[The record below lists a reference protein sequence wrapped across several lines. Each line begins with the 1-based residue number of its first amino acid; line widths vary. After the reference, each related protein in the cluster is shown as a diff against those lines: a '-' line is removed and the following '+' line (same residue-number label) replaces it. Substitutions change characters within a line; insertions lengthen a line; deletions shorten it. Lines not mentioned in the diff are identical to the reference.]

1 MEYLFG
7 KKQHRQECLWHT
19 CSTGIPACV
28 DLKRYTSPFLLL
40 AALTL
45 SAAPVSAPGFN
56 NEQLRYSINW
66 SSGLS
71 LGEAQL
77 HATLLKPAQDAE
89 RRHLEFDL
97 DAAVPGYA
105 VSDRYRSDASS
116 DFCSAEFQRTTTH
129 GKKKTDEKTTFDA
142 QAGTATRQTVGGGK
156 SELKSPTCGKDALTY
171 LYFVRRELSQGRI
184 PQAQTVFFGAA
195 YEVRVEFA
203 GTQKIRLGD
212 TQVDADR
219 VTASVKGAAS
229 DISFEV
235 FFLKDAARTPALVR
249 VPLALGTFSMEL
261 VK

>member
-1 MEYLFG
+1 MRNLFG
-7 KKQHRQECLWHT
+7 KNPRRQECLCHS
-19 CSTGIPACV
+19 STGILACV
-28 DLKRYTSPFLLL
+28 GLKRYISPFLFL
-40 AALTL
+40 ATLAL
-45 SAAPVSAPGFN
+45 SAAPVSAPGFD

-77 HATLLKPAQDAE
+77 HATLLKPTQETE
-89 RRHLEFDL
+89 RRHLEFEL

-105 VSDRYRSDASS
+105 VSDRYKADASS
-116 DFCSAEFQRTTTH
+116 DFCSAEFQRTATH
-129 GKKKTDEKTTFDA
+129 GRKKTDEKTTFDA
-142 QAGTATRQTVGGGK
+142 QVGTATRQTVGGGK

-184 PQAQTVFFGAA
+184 PPAQTVFFGAA

-203 GTQKIRLGD
+203 GTQKIRVGD
-212 TQVDADR
+212 AQVEADR
-219 VTASVKGAAS
+219 LTASVKGSAT

-249 VPLALGTFSMEL
+249 VPLALGMFSMEL

>member
-1 MEYLFG
+1 MVYTKSSRLA
-7 KKQHRQECLWHT
+7 KKQRRH
-19 CSTGIPACV
+19 V
-28 DLKRYTSPFLLL
+28 SPFLAL
-40 AALTL
+40 AAFAL

-56 NEQLRYSINW
+56 NEQLRSSINW

-77 HATLLKPAQDAE
+77 HATLLKPGQDTE

-97 DAAVPGYA
+97 DSAVSGYA
-105 VSDRYRSDASS
+105 GSDRYRSDASAEL
-116 DFCSAEFQRTTTH
+116 CAAEFQRTTKH

-142 QAGTATRQTVGGGK
+142 QSGTATRQTVGGGK
-156 SELKSPTCGKDALTY
+156 SELKAPTCGKDALTY

-184 PQAQTVFFGAA
+184 PPSQTVFFGAA

-203 GTQKIRLGD
+203 GTQKIRLGA
-212 TQVDADR
+212 TQVDGDV
-219 VTASVKGAAS
+219 VTASVKGAVS
-229 DISFEV
+229 DINFEV

-249 VPLALGTFSMEL
+249 VPLALCTFSMDL

>member
-1 MEYLFG
+1 MHYLFA
-7 KKQHRQECLWHT
+7 K
-19 CSTGIPACV
+19 SA
-28 DLKRYTSPFLLL
+28 SPLILF
-40 AALTL
+40 ATFALT
-45 SAAPVSAPGFN
+45 AAPVSAPGFN

-77 HATLLKPAQDAE
+77 HATLLKPTQDTE
-89 RRHLEFDL
+89 RRHLEFDI

-105 VSDRYRSDASS
+105 VSDRYRADASS

-129 GKKKTDEKTTFDA
+129 GRKKTDEKTTFDA
-142 QAGTATRQTVGGGK
+142 QNGTATRQTIGGGK

-184 PQAQTVFFGAA
+184 PPTQTVFFGAA
-195 YEVRVEFA
+195 YEIRVEFA
-203 GTQKIRLGD
+203 GTQKIRVGE

-219 VTASVKGAAS
+219 LTASVKGGS
-229 DISFEV
+229 TEISFEI

>member
-1 MEYLFG
+1 MHYLLA
-7 KKQHRQECLWHT
+7 RSAT
-19 CSTGIPACV
+19 
-28 DLKRYTSPFLLL
+28 PFLLL
-40 AALTL
+40 ATFALT
-45 SAAPVSAPGFN
+45 AAPVSAPGFN
-56 NEQLRYSINW
+56 NETLRYSINW

-71 LGEAQL
+71 LGEANL
-77 HATLLKPAQDAE
+77 HATLLKPAQEAE

-105 VSDRYRSDASS
+105 VSDRYRSDASA
-116 DFCSAEFQRTTTH
+116 DFCSTEFQRTTTH

-142 QAGTATRQTVGGGK
+142 QSGTATRQTAGGGK

-184 PQAQTVFFGAA
+184 PQPQTIFFGAA
-195 YEVRVEFA
+195 YEIRVEFA
-203 GTQKIRLGD
+203 GTQKIRVGD

-219 VTASVKGAAS
+219 MTASVKGGAS

-249 VPLALGTFSMEL
+249 VPLALGMFSMEL